1 MTTPTAKDREAARD
15 IVGECSYHIPCD
27 TYGSA
32 SDENACPACQL
43 GRSIANASAQAR
55 ADERERVA
63 KRMDMFAEIATDDRD
78 GRLARTCYVFAAA
91 QIRVL
96 SDAEGDPE

>member
-1 MTTPTAKDREAARD
+1 MTTPTAKDREQSLPYDSKDAEAILEIAGIR
-15 IVGECSYHIPCD
+15 SYTEHSVSVLVERLND
-27 TYGSA
+27 A
-32 SDENACPACQL
+32 D
-43 GRSIANASAQAR
+43 AQAR